1 MRQARDYGILVCIF
15 VGWMCGELPAR
26 ADYITAQLNGN
37 SIYQIIHPGDDVT
50 INSGNGNTPSIPYYP
65 GEMNWTAKGTNNPAW
80 LTNPFTTFC
89 IELTQDV
96 SPGNTYTY
104 KLVQLQDAPNPGT
117 SQNGNGSGMGIDKAD
132 KIRQLWYADYNSI
145 GSDGVKA
152 AAFQLAIW
160 KIEYDWTSSSIPASL
175 FTSGNFRA
183 SESDLSTGHSDAITQ
198 ATSWLTSI
206 WSDTNAPMQSGLL
219 AMSNP
224 HAQDQIIQDAVL
236 PVPPSLHLAGIGCIL
251 ACAYGLR
258 RRWLG
263 MATTLP
269 MLP

>member
-1 MRQARDYGILVCIF
+1 MGRAVP
-15 VGWMCGELPAR
+15 VR
-26 ADYITAQLNGN
+26 ADYITAQLDSG
-37 SIYQIIHPGDDVT
+37 SIEQVIHPGDAVT
-50 INSGNGNTPSIPYYP
+50 INTGNGSSPSISYYP
-65 GEMNWTAKGTNNPAW
+65 GEMNWTAKGSGNPAW
-80 LTNPFTTFC
+80 LTDKFTTFC

-96 SPGNTYTY
+96 SPGNTYEY
-104 KLVQLQDAPNPGT
+104 QLVQLQDAPNPGT
-117 SQNGNGSGMGIDKAD
+117 SQNGNGSGMGNGKAD

-160 KIEYDWTSSSIPASL
+160 KIEYDWTNSPIPSSL
-175 FTSGNFRA
+175 FSSGNFQA
-183 SESDLSTGHSDAITQ
+183 SESDSPSGGTDAITQ
-198 ATSWLTSI
+198 ATTWLTSI
-206 WSDTNAPMQSGLL
+206 WSDSSALKQTGLL
-219 AMSNP
+219 AMSSSN
-224 HAQDQIIQDAVL
+224 AQDQIIQDAVL

-263 MATTLP
+263 MATTVP